1 MTDRWCLGLDL
12 GQVTD
17 YAALAL
23 VHERAPTPEEIA
35 ALPEARRRTP
45 EPVHDIPYLHRWPLG
60 TSYTRVIAATVA
72 RVRGVLAREIGARV
86 WLIVDGTGVGRGVV
100 DGLAEALTDVPA
112 EMVAVIITSGT
123 QPRFDLRPDGNQE
136 WHVPKKDLIGAA
148 QVLLQDGRLHV
159 ARGLAEAQTLTEELK
174 NFRMKIT
181 ASANAQYEAWR
192 EGDHDDLVLAVA
204 MPCWALLHG
213 PLGEPFAAA
222 AGGTRKTVDIR

>member
-1 MTDRWCLGLDL
+1 MDRWAFGLDL

-23 VHERAPTPEEIA
+23 VHERAPTSAEIA
-35 ALPEARRRTP
+35 ALPEARRRNP
-45 EPVHDIPYLHRWPLG
+45 ELAHDIPYLYRWPLG

-72 RVRGVLAREIGARV
+72 RVRGVLARESGARAC
-86 WLIVDGTGVGRGVV
+86 LIVDGTGVGRGVV
-100 DGLAEALTDVPA
+100 DGLAEALVAVPA

-136 WHVPKKDLIGAA
+136 WHVPKKDLVGAA
-148 QVLLQDGRLHV
+148 QVLLQDGRLNV
-159 ARGLAEAQTLTEELK
+159 SPKLGEARTLTEELK
-174 NFRMKIT
+174 NFRMKFT

-192 EGDHDDLVLAVA
+192 DGDHDDLVLAVA
-204 MPCWALLHG
+204 LPCWALLFG

-222 AGGTRKTVDIR
+222 VGGPRKEVEIR